1 MTIFPFS
8 PPEGR
13 RWSERPDEG
22 LGSGAWSLLHEPLTP
37 TLSPQVGRGG
47 ANSYMT
53 DDIITR
59 VEKCIGRITLNRP
72 KALHA
77 LTTEM
82 CVSMAAALTAWE
94 HDDTVRAVLVDHAE
108 GTRGFCAGGDIRK
121 VAESGR
127 QDGVEAAQFFR
138 VEYTLNNQIKHYP
151 KPYIAI
157 MDGVTMGGGVG
168 ISVHGSHRIVTER
181 TIFAMPETGIGLFPD
196 VGGGWFLPRLDGEL
210 GTWLAL
216 TGAQLHGSDVVAA
229 ALGTHFVPSDRVE
242 TLKHAFLSG
251 QTPDAA
257 LETVAEPVPPPAYAP
272 HVSVINRC
280 FAQDTMTNISIAL
293 NADGSDW
300 ALKQAEILTKRSP
313 QSLAV
318 ALKQLR
324 KGRSMTSF
332 EDVMKMEYRLACR
345 ITRTRD
351 FSEGVRAVI
360 EDKDDAPHWLL
371 LDEAISSVIEHMFD
385 SLGSMDLQLP

>member
-1 MTIFPFS
+1 
-8 PPEGR
+8 
-13 RWSERPDEG
+13 
-22 LGSGAWSLLHEPLTP
+22 
-37 TLSPQVGRGG
+37 
-47 ANSYMT
+47 MT
-53 DDIITR
+53 DIIAR
-59 VEKCIGRITLNRP
+59 AENGIGRITLNRP

-82 CVSMAAALTAWE
+82 CASMAEALTAWA

-127 QDGVEAAQFFR
+127 KDGVEAAEFFR

-151 KPYIAI
+151 KPYIAV
-157 MDGVTMGGGVG
+157 MDGITMGGGVG

-181 TIFAMPETGIGLFPD
+181 TVFAMPETGIGLFPD

-216 TGAQLHGSDVVAA
+216 TGAQLRGGDVVTAGI
-229 ALGTHFVPSDRVE
+229 GTHFVPSDRIE
-242 TLKHAFLSG
+242 ALKQALLSRQSIDATLPGLAE
-251 QTPDAA
+251 A
-257 LETVAEPVPPPAYAP
+257 LPQSSYAP
-272 HVSVINRC
+272 HIATINRC
-280 FAQDTMTNISIAL
+280 FAHDTIAQISLAL
-293 NADGSDW
+293 NNDGGDW
-300 ALKQAEILTKRSP
+300 VLKQADILTKRSP

-324 KGRSMTSF
+324 EGRRMTSF
-332 EDVMKMEYRLACR
+332 EDVMRMEYRLACR
-345 ITRTRD
+345 ITRTND

-360 EDKDDAPHWLL
+360 EDKDNAPHWRSES
-371 LDEAISSVIEHMFD
+371 DGVVEHMFD
-385 SLGSMDLQLP
+385 SLGTMDLQLP